1 MRCLKYQFAA
11 RADCWFSV
19 PDRRGT
25 ALRKMIFGKSIAFD
39 QEGLGE
45 VASAA
50 YDKHV
55 FDAAEADFI
64 ERLRNGEP
72 DAFDNLVTRYS
83 GDIYAVLYRIT
94 ESPEDAADLTQE
106 TFLSALRSI
115 RSFRGE
121 SELKTWLTRI
131 AINHSRNRFRW
142 WKRRRKDVTVSL
154 DSTFGESE
162 SAIGESIAGGG
173 ETAEEAVLRHER
185 EAALR
190 DALLHL
196 PEHYREAI
204 VLCDI
209 EGYSYEEIAA
219 ALEINIGTVKSRIAR
234 GREELRKRLTD
245 L

>member
-1 MRCLKYQFAA
+1 
-11 RADCWFSV
+11 
-19 PDRRGT
+19 
-25 ALRKMIFGKSIAFD
+25 MIFGKSIAFD

-55 FDAAEADFI
+55 FEGAEADFL
-64 ERLRNGEP
+64 EKLRSGEP
-72 DAFDNLVTRYS
+72 EAFDNLITRYS

-94 ESPEDAADLTQE
+94 ESAEDAADLTQE

-142 WKRRRKDVTVSL
+142 WKRRKKDATVSL
-154 DSTFGESE
+154 DAKIGESE
-162 SAIGESIAGGG
+162 TAIGDSIAVDG
-173 ETAEEAVLRHER
+173 ESAEDALLRHER

-190 DALLHL
+190 KALAQL

-209 EGYSYEEIAA
+209 EGLSYDEIST

>member
-1 MRCLKYQFAA
+1 
-11 RADCWFSV
+11 
-19 PDRRGT
+19 
-25 ALRKMIFGKSIAFD
+25 MIFGKSIAFD
-39 QEGLGE
+39 QEGLGK

-55 FDAAEADFI
+55 FDVAEADFI
-64 ERLRNGEP
+64 ERLRNGDPE
-72 DAFDNLVTRYS
+72 AFDNLITRYS

-94 ESPEDAADLTQE
+94 ESAEDAADLTQE

-115 RSFRGE
+115 RSFRGD

-142 WKRRRKDVTVSL
+142 WKRRKKDATISL
-154 DSTFGESE
+154 DSAVGETEIPFGDFLAGEGES
-162 SAIGESIAGGG
+162 
-173 ETAEEAVLRHER
+173 AEESVLRHER

-190 DALLHL
+190 NALSQL

-209 EGYSYEEIAA
+209 EGYSYDEIAR
-219 ALEINIGTVKSRIAR
+219 ALEVNIGTVKSRIAR
-234 GREELRKRLTD
+234 GREELRKRLSD